1 MVNLTFWL
9 VGWREEAGRPMTVTA
24 VPVTLFFFNLGR
36 ITVESEPG
44 SCKWIKDSGWLKR
57 GLTGGAANISNAH
70 CSGKSVKFGRK
81 LYPPVF
87 ACARTQLEVS
97 SSVVSGAADNG
108 SAEKVKKSCQNG
120 RDGWR
125 RCAFIVLRCIV
136 CPRGP
141 SGSRSVITFLHK
153 LLSSSANQF
162 HRLFIVCVRERASS
176 IKTSLFA
183 TLITCIRPTC
193 TIVDTKLR

>member
-1 MVNLTFWL
+1 
-9 VGWREEAGRPMTVTA
+9 MTVTA
-24 VPVTLFFFNLGR
+24 VPVTLFFFFNLGH

-57 GLTGGAANISNAH
+57 GLTGGAATFPMLIVPANLSNLAGSCIRLSSLVLARSWRFH
-70 CSGKSVKFGRK
+70 PASCQVLLTMAARRRWRK
-81 LYPPVF
+81 AAKMEEMAEGDVH
-87 ACARTQLEVS
+87 S
-97 SSVVSGAADNG
+97 SSYSALSARGA
-108 SAEKVKKSCQNG
+108 
-120 RDGWR
+120 
-125 RCAFIVLRCIV
+125 
-136 CPRGP
+136 

-162 HRLFIVCVRERASS
+162 HRLFIVCVRERARS

-183 TLITCIRPTC
+183 TLITCIQPTC